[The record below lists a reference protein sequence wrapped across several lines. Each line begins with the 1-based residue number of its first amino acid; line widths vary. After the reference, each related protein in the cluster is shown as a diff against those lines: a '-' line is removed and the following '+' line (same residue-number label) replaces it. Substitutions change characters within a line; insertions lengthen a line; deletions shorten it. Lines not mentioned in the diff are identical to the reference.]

1 MNTPFILAV
10 KGERTEI
17 VVMLLKNK
25 CDINICSKD
34 GHTARD
40 IAVEKH
46 FVDIENILLNEIE
59 NTNAHD
65 ACTEQTKC

>member
-1 MNTPFILAV
+1 M
-10 KGERTEI
+10 
-17 VVMLLKNK
+17 K
-25 CDINICSKD
+25 CIKIKTINICNKD

-46 FVDIENILLNEIE
+46 YVDIKNILLNAIE

>member
-1 MNTPFILAV
+1 
-10 KGERTEI
+10 
-17 VVMLLKNK
+17 MLLKNK

-46 FVDIENILLNEIE
+46 YVDIENILLNAIE

-65 ACTEQTKC
+65 ACTEQAKC